1 MLIYWNASISVKG
14 HTLTFQCSCSSQTIQ
29 TLAKWKGYNPEPGG
43 KCSYE
48 TKVKLAKK
56 CSEPL
61 RIWCLSKKESDEEAC
76 FSEAK
81 RPSHPWCGFIS
92 FCHCLLE
99 VNWLLIGAFVWYFGL
114 SSLNQFRWIKKL
126 LSHPCALSLSEQC
139 ATSRDGQHTLLLA
152 ITFPSSL
159 L

>member
-1 MLIYWNASISVKG
+1 MLSYWNASISVKG

-48 TKVKLAKK
+48 TKVKLAKNAQ
-56 CSEPL
+56 SH
-61 RIWCLSKKESDEEAC
+61 SGFGVSAKKTDEEAC
-76 FSEAK
+76 FCEAK
-81 RPSHPWCGFIS
+81 CPSHPWCGFIS
-92 FCHCLLE
+92 FCQCLLE
-99 VNWLLIGAFVWYFGL
+99 VNWLLIDAFVWYFGV